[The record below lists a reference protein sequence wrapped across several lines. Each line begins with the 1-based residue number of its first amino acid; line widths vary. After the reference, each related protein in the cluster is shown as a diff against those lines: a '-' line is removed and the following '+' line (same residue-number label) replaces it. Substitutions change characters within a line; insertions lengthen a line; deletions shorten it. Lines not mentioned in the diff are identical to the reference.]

1 MNSQTLASLSDTPAP
16 VREVDIELLA
26 LDLAS
31 CTRCLGTLANIE
43 AAIGTLR
50 PVLDATGTA
59 VRLRKTLIES
69 EEQARR
75 HRFEV
80 SPTIRINGRDIA
92 FETRES
98 RCDSCTDLC
107 GCEEGTDCRVWL
119 YHGQEHTEAPAGL
132 VLEAVLH
139 GIFGETSPSA
149 PAPAAQE
156 GVPENLRRFFAGS
169 AAQAEQALKASACCS
184 PAEQEACC
192 EPAAKSSCC
201 GAAEVAQTP
210 QPETCGCR

>member
-1 MNSQTLASLSDTPAP
+1 MNTQTLASPSDTPAP

-43 AAIGTLR
+43 TAIGTLR
-50 PVLDATGTA
+50 PVLDATGA
-59 VRLRKTLIES
+59 SVRLRKTLIES

-80 SPTIRINGRDIA
+80 SPTIRINGRNIA

-107 GCEEGTDCRVWL
+107 GCKEGTDCRVWL
-119 YHGQEHTEAPAGL
+119 YQGQEHTEAPVGL

-139 GIFGETSPSA
+139 GIFGETSPSSPEPTA
-149 PAPAAQE
+149 HE
-156 GVPENLRRFFAGS
+156 SVPENLRRFFAGS
-169 AAQAEQALKASACCS
+169 AAKAEQAVKTSACCS

-192 EPAAKSSCC
+192 EPEAKSSCC
-201 GAAEVAQTP
+201 GAAEVAQTLRR
-210 QPETCGCR
+210 ETCGCR

>member
-1 MNSQTLASLSDTPAP
+1 MKSQTLPS
-16 VREVDIELLA
+16 REVDIELLA

-31 CTRCLGTLANIE
+31 CTRCRGTLANIE

-50 PVLDATGTA
+50 QVLDATGTA

-75 HRFEV
+75 HRFET

-92 FETRES
+92 FETLKS

-107 GCEEGTDCRVWL
+107 GCEEGTDCRVWR
-119 YHGQEHTEAPAGL
+119 YQGQEYTEAPVGL
-132 VLEAVLH
+132 VMEAVLH

-149 PAPAAQE
+149 PAPVAYE
-156 GVPENLRRFFAGS
+156 SVPENLRRFFAGS
-169 AAQAEQALKASACCS
+169 AAKAEQAVKASACCS

-192 EPAAKSSCC
+192 EPEAKSSCC
-201 GAAEVAQTP
+201 GAAEAAQTI
-210 QPETCGCR
+210 QGETCGCR